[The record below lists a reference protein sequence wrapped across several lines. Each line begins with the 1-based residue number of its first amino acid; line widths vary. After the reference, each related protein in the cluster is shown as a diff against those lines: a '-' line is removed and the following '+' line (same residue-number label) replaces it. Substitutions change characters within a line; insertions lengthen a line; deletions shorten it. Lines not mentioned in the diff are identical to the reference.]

1 MCVGRKRD
9 VKCDRLCAACAS
21 TTMMNRKMKIKEKKK
36 KRGNKKCC
44 NKIWST
50 WHPFKNISGLSVGQ
64 ERECDHPSVG
74 IESVPTKSKHE
85 RRKYSSNCWNCKSPN
100 SRNEM
105 ISKQDKIKAE
115 KFANNSQ
122 LIEKTRQRFALVD
135 LIRKTQ
141 KRKRRQVLGVCVF
154 RCHSIRLLHTAATG
168 T

>member
-1 MCVGRKRD
+1 M
-9 VKCDRLCAACAS
+9 
-21 TTMMNRKMKIKEKKK
+21 
-36 KRGNKKCC
+36 GNKKCC

-141 KRKRRQVLGVCVF
+141 RRKRRQVLCVCVCVPLSF
-154 RCHSIRLLHTAATG
+154 DKVVTHGCYWNIKPHSGGQEFEWEACRRTHTHTHTRNTIYG
-168 T
+168 RITYR

>member
-21 TTMMNRKMKIKEKKK
+21 TTMMNRKMKIKEKINKK
-36 KRGNKKCC
+36 KGNKKCC

-74 IESVPTKSKHE
+74 IESVPTKSKHG
-85 RRKYSSNCWNCKSPN
+85 RRKHSSNCWNCKSPN

-115 KFANNSQ
+115 KIANNSQ

-141 KRKRRQVLGVCVF
+141 RRKRRQVLCVCV
-154 RCHSIRLLHTAATG
+154 CSVVIR
-168 T
+168 